1 VAGIWRKD
9 FENSDLSLL
18 DIQWTVHVV
27 VSWRVHGVNPLTRVS
42 SMFKFYPVVY
52 VLEGELKGLT
62 MLQEV
67 TDGRQDL

>member
-1 VAGIWRKD
+1 
-9 FENSDLSLL
+9 
-18 DIQWTVHVV
+18 
-27 VSWRVHGVNPLTRVS
+27 
-42 SMFKFYPVVY
+42 MFKFYPVVY